1 MITPA
6 PPMSDQAEELRRQ
19 RGYPSPQLPKAH
31 IITVTSGKGG
41 VGKSNFALNFSLCL
55 SLLGK
60 RVLLVDADANLANLD
75 LLLGIRPSGN
85 LGDIVR
91 GEKGLDE
98 VLIGISP
105 NLDLLPAASGDS
117 RLFGWEEETH
127 QRLRESFIAL
137 EREYPFIVVD
147 TGAGLTPIIV
157 SYAASADDLVVITQN
172 EPTAVA
178 DAYALVK
185 MVVRSNPQARIHILV
200 NRTRSPEEGYDLFD
214 RLNLVSHNF
223 LQFDLKFLGSLPED
237 PKVGEAVAAQAPFV
251 KLFPHSAVSIAVK
264 MMVRR
269 LCYSSGLPAS
279 QPHITWWEKL
289 VQILKGQKL

>member
-1 MITPA
+1 
-6 PPMSDQAEELRRQ
+6 AEELRRQ
-19 RGYPSPQLPKAH
+19 RGYPAPQIPKAH

-55 SLLGK
+55 SFLGK

-85 LGDIVR
+85 LGHIVR

-98 VLIGISP
+98 VLIRISSH
-105 NLDLLPAASGDS
+105 LDFLPAASGDAT
-117 RLFGWEEETH
+117 LFGWEEETH
-127 QRLRESFIAL
+127 RRLKESFTAL
-137 EREYPFIVVD
+137 EQEYPFIVVD
-147 TGAGLTPIIV
+147 TGAGLTPIII
-157 SYAASADDLVVITQN
+157 SYAASADDLVVVTQN

-185 MVVRSNPQARIHILV
+185 MVVRSNPTARIHILV

-223 LQFDLKFLGSLPED
+223 LQVDLQFLGSLPED

-251 KLFPHSAVSIAVK
+251 KLFPHSSASVAVK
-264 MMVRR
+264 MIVRR
-269 LCYSSGLPAS
+269 LFYSTVSSTSP
-279 QPHITWWEKL
+279 PHISWWEKL
-289 VQILKGQKL
+289 VHILKGQSDEKS